1 MSSNGDRNNQLEVAS
16 LLESDF
22 IDNQEVKIK
31 EEPLEEE
38 TGVDPSIPLYD
49 SAFHPDLQSQAM
61 PSRSNSP
68 ALSIRL
74 RRPERPAS
82 EMHAFTAAG
91 VAALTNNRLLQGRL
105 NRLLYTPHS
114 EDEFPDDELSHTSG
128 SQLNGRVHN
137 PGYSQPNATYPE
149 NHYQQLES
157 YPPQIS
163 GYPQNPFSPE
173 HPHQFDGSLD
183 PQFPCVPFVDDLDDT
198 IEIDSTIFNTTV
210 PSEDFSASPT
220 PTLQQELLFEN
231 RAPSTPRAGRQT
243 RREYA
248 TFKANRTSV
257 GGQRH
262 RARRAEDFAPPPGAM
277 TAADVMAIHEN
288 NIRRRNKRYKR
299 AGIKQPPLD
308 DIKQDVVN
316 TLNEL
321 GVSIDTND
329 MYLQEV
335 YSHRDTTLDGSLN
348 ESADSTIDTMD
359 TDETVVPPPSSLPEE
374 PNFPTSARW
383 RERGPDGQARAR
395 WASARWRAKKKV
407 QATEAWKDATKEERK
422 AMEIK
427 VKDAHVFVADPIP
440 VGPVPLQSLAPWLR
454 SERVILLQ
462 EVTDNNKRLQA
473 SSKRLNTVADAYNRR
488 MQYKTQKAGELC
500 IATGNGES
508 RKDSRITK
516 DRTPPHRTA
525 EAILSNLK
533 KWSELGDICLC
544 RQHQRYLV
552 GDFERS
558 GDFPHGHG
566 VEECIPKDRKDDAC
580 YCDDHLRDFNGEF
593 PPGHTKP
600 RCSHLLIRSN
610 KRLNPLFNDI

>member
-1 MSSNGDRNNQLEVAS
+1 MSTNGDENNQLEAAS
-16 LLESDF
+16 LLGSNF
-22 IDNQEVKIK
+22 IDDQEVKIK

-38 TGVDPSIPLYD
+38 TGVDPSIPLYE
-49 SAFHPDLQSQAM
+49 SALRLDLESQA
-61 PSRSNSP
+61 SRYRSNSP

-91 VAALTNNRLLQGRL
+91 VDALTDNRLLQGRL

-114 EDEFPDDELSHTSG
+114 EDEFPDDELSHTSE

-137 PGYSQPNATYPE
+137 PGYSQPDAPYSET
-149 NHYQQLES
+149 HYQQLES
-157 YPPQIS
+157 YPPQMS

-173 HPHQFDGSLD
+173 YPHQLDGSLD
-183 PQFPCVPFVDDLDDT
+183 PQFPQTPFVDDLDDI
-198 IEIDSTIFNTTV
+198 IEVDSTMFNSTV

-220 PTLQQELLFEN
+220 PTLQQEVLFEN
-231 RAPSTPRAGRQT
+231 RAPSTPRASRQT
-243 RREYA
+243 IRESA
-248 TFKANRTSV
+248 KSRANRNSV
-257 GGQRH
+257 GGQRN

-277 TAADVMAIHEN
+277 TAADVMTVHEN
-288 NIRRRNKRYKR
+288 NVRRRNKRYKR
-299 AGIKQPPLD
+299 AGIKQRPLD
-308 DIKQDVVN
+308 DIEQDVVN

-321 GVSIDTND
+321 GVPIDAND

-359 TDETVVPPPSSLPEE
+359 TDETVVPPPSGLPEE
-374 PNFPTSARW
+374 PDFPTSARW

-407 QATEAWKDATKEERK
+407 QATEAWRNATKEERR
-422 AMEIK
+422 AMETK
-427 VKDAHVFVADPIP
+427 VKDALVFIADPIP
-440 VGPVPLQSLAPWLR
+440 VGPVPLKSLAPWLR
-454 SERVILLQ
+454 SERAILLQ
-462 EVTDNNKRLQA
+462 EVTDNNKRIQLL
-473 SSKRLNTVADAYNRR
+473 SKRLDTVADAYNRR
-488 MQYKTQKAGELC
+488 IQYKTQKAGELC
-500 IATGNGES
+500 VAPGNGES
-508 RKDSRITK
+508 RKNSRLTK

-525 EAILSNLK
+525 ETILSNLK

-566 VEECIPKDRKDDAC
+566 VKECIPKDRKDDD
-580 YCDDHLRDFNGEF
+580 CDCHDHLRDFNGEF
-593 PPGHTKP
+593 PPGHTKT
-600 RCSHLLIRSN
+600 RCSHLLIGSN
-610 KRLNPLFNDI
+610 K